1 MSYWWS
7 SPWLPGNQALPA
19 SLSWLRIDTYYSM
32 FAPLQAALQN
42 LQLISAK
49 SLLYYVTGMSC
60 MRSCLPI
67 LIPIVVTVGGPC
79 RVYVQ

>member
-1 MSYWWS
+1 MATGESGTACIAIMVENCIVCLHHY
-7 SPWLPGNQALPA
+7 N
-19 SLSWLRIDTYYSM
+19 
-32 FAPLQAALQN
+32 ALQN